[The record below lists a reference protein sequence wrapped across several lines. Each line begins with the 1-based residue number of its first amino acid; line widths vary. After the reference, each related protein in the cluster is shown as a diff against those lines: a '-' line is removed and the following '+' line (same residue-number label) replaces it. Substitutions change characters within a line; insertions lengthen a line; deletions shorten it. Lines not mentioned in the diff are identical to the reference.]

1 MWEAIALGAGLA
13 MDATAVAALRGLQN
27 RTRDRSGRDA
37 ITLPLLFAVF
47 QSGMATLGWALGH
60 YGGTYVEKYDH
71 WIAFALLAG
80 IGLKMILGSFKKG
93 EDDAAADEDK
103 AGLGVDLVLAI
114 ATSIDAAAAGITLS
128 LVPVSPVSAILV
140 IGGVTWLFCLAGY
153 AAGKAAG
160 RHLGSHLE
168 LIGGVILV
176 AMGARVLFQHL

>member
-27 RTRDRSGRDA
+27 RQRDRSGRDA
-37 ITLPLLFAVF
+37 ITLPLLFGAF
-47 QSGMATLGWALGH
+47 QSGMTALGWALGY

-80 IGLKMILGSFKKG
+80 IGLKMIIGSIRRG
-93 EDDAAADEDK
+93 DATDADEDK
-103 AGLGVDLVLAI
+103 SGLGVDIMLAI
-114 ATSIDAAAAGITLS
+114 ATSIDAAAAGITIS
-128 LVPVSPVSAILV
+128 LVPVSPVVAICL
-140 IGGVTWLFCLAGY
+140 IGAITWLFCVVGY

-176 AMGARVLFQHL
+176 AIGARVLLQHL